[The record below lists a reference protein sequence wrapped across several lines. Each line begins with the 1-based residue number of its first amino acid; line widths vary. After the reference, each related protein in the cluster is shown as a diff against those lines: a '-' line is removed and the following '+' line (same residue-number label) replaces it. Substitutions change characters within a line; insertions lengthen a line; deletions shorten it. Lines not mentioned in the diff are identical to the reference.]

1 MNIISRK
8 ISILI
13 FSLILSSG
21 CSNLDYATSTI
32 NETVSTSYESLKDGA
47 GLLKRS
53 IISGYGK
60 AKSKTIGEKK

>member
-47 GLLKRS
+47 GLLKKS
-53 IISGYGK
+53 IISGYDK
-60 AKSKTIGEKK
+60 AKSKTIGEK